1 MSIQDYDSN
10 KNGVV
15 DKSEGVVNQNGNTEI
30 KTRAGTKAQHTAVGT
45 KDANTLYFVTEN

>member
-15 DKSEGVVNQNGNTEI
+15 DKSEGVVNQNETVI
-30 KTRAGTKAQHTAVGT
+30 KTRTGTKAQHTAVGT
-45 KDANTLYFVTEN
+45 KDANTLYFVTES

>member
-15 DKSEGVVNQNGNTEI
+15 DKSEGVVNQNWTVI
-30 KTRAGTKAQHTAVGT
+30 KTRTGTKAQHTAVGT
-45 KDANTLYFVTEN
+45 KDTNTLYFVTES